1 MEIRFICVIPNYKA
15 GTLLDKNGLK
25 LERANFED
33 AIVLSQIC
41 RDSFNQ
47 ESILQVGKAGGP
59 KQYDDPSWHIYSMKE
74 GVYHKILYN
83 NKIIGAILLAFRG
96 KKTIENTACYHWEL
110 VQIFIINEYKS
121 MGVGTFAVK
130 QIESWFP
137 EMYKMTTGTPSFST
151 GNIQFYKNL
160 GFNII
165 REEYSK
171 DEDIMIV
178 LFEKNYKLFSG

>member
-1 MEIRFICVIPNYKA
+1 M
-15 GTLLDKNGLK
+15 LDKNDLK

-33 AIVLSQIC
+33 AVVLSQIC

-47 ESILQVGKAGGP
+47 ENFLHKDGKACGP

-83 NKIIGAILLAFRG
+83 NKIIGAIIIAFRG
-96 KKTIENTACYHWEL
+96 KKTIENITCYHWEL
-110 VQIFIINEYKS
+110 VQMFVSNEYKS
-121 MGVGTFAVK
+121 MGAGTFAVK

-137 EMYKMTTGTPSFST
+137 EMYKMTAGTPSFSK
-151 GNIQFYKNL
+151 GNIRFYKNL

-165 REEYSK
+165 GEDYCRG
-171 DEDIMIV
+171 EDIKIV
-178 LFEKNYKLFSG
+178 LFEKTYKSYSG